1 MAESHHEGKTAQ
13 VMAIRKQRET
23 GRVMETG
30 CLSGVHVSSNKAIS
44 PNNAIIVGI
53 HQRINLP
60 IWLEPLGFNKFLK

>member
-23 GRVMETG
+23 GRVMETD
-30 CLSGVHVSSNKAIS
+30 CLSGVHVSSNKGIS

-53 HQRINLP
+53 HQRINPP
-60 IWLEPLGFNKFLK
+60 IWLEPLGSNKFLK